1 MDVKKTTELEKQW
14 SAEIMA
20 ENEKSNPIGKL
31 LFYAGWVIFAISIIL
46 TLIVDVGYFT
56 AILGGLVIAG
66 FGEIINL
73 LQKIYV
79 NTKK

>member
-1 MDVKKTTELEKQW
+1 MEIKKNNDLEKQW

-20 ENEKSNPIGKL
+20 ENDKSNPIGKL
-31 LFYAGWVIFAISIIL
+31 LLYAGWAIFAVSIFM
-46 TLIVDVGYFT
+46 TLIHDVRYFT

-66 FGEIINL
+66 FGEVINI